1 MKYFCLMKNF
11 CDKLNIKFDGNI
23 YEKFMIYMKELIE
36 YNKKINLTSITN
48 EDLIIN
54 RHFLD
59 SISIFNYKI
68 EENATICDIG
78 SGAGF
83 PGIPMKIIRDDLK
96 IDLVESTNKKVEFL
110 KYIVD
115 ILNIKNINIINKRVE
130 NVSHETFYREKYDYV
145 VSRAMARLDKLL
157 EMSFSLVKING
168 KYIALKGKKSD
179 EELEKAY
186 NTINKMGGVLD
197 TKIYLKEFD
206 SNLVIIDKI
215 YKTPEIYPRKYNL
228 ILKKSL

>member
-11 CDKLNIKFDGNI
+11 CDKLNIKFDENI
-23 YEKFMIYMKELIE
+23 YEKFMIYMNELIK
-36 YNKKINLTSITN
+36 YNKKINLTSIIN
-48 EDLIIN
+48 ENLIIN

-59 SISIFNYKI
+59 SISIFNYEI
-68 EENATICDIG
+68 VENATICDVG

-96 IDLVESTNKKVEFL
+96 FDLIESTNKKCEFL
-110 KYIVD
+110 KYIID
-115 ILNIKNINIINKRVE
+115 ILNLKNVNILNKRVE

-145 VSRAMARLDKLL
+145 VSRAMARLNKLL
-157 EMSFSLVKING
+157 EMSFALVKING

-179 EELEKAY
+179 EELEESH
-186 NTINKMGGVLD
+186 NIINKMGGILN

-206 SNLVIIDKI
+206 SNLVIIEKI
-215 YKTPEIYPRKYNL
+215 YKTLEMYPRKYNL
-228 ILKKSL
+228 ILKKPL

>member
-11 CDKLNIKFDGNI
+11 CDKLNIKFDEHI

-48 EDLIIN
+48 ENLIIN

-68 EENATICDIG
+68 EKNVTICDVG

-96 IDLVESTNKKVEFL
+96 IDLIESTNKKVEFL
-110 KYIVD
+110 KYIVN

-179 EELEKAY
+179 EELEQAY

-228 ILKKSL
+228 ILKKTL